1 MVEFKIA
8 KTSKLMDITK
18 FNIGT
23 PVIIKTDDD
32 IYDSYISAI
41 TLSDDNFVYFK
52 SGSIRTTLLDK
63 LKATSKGI
71 GNKLDVSGGL
81 IKGSLSVTGQIYS
94 NEQRVLDESN
104 IVNNLTSTSTTNVL
118 SAKQGKV
125 LNEKFGNYLPLSGGN
140 LTGQIYMG
148 ENKVLS
154 FVVTDSWS

>member
-1 MVEFKIA
+1 
-8 KTSKLMDITK
+8 MDITK

-41 TLSDDNFVYFK
+41 TLSDENFVYFK
-52 SGSIRTTLLDK
+52 SGNIRSTLLDK
-63 LKATSKGI
+63 LKATSQYI

-94 NEQRVLDESN
+94 N
-104 IVNNLTSTSTTNVL
+104 
-118 SAKQGKV
+118 K
-125 LNEKFGNYLPLSGGN
+125 
-140 LTGQIYMG
+140 QIYIG
-148 ENKVLS
+148 KNKVLS